1 MKPLNPET
9 LHEFIVSWANHQL
22 AYGRETTAVLDDLRT
37 DFGMT
42 DRDIRDLGL
51 DYLWCDEDETEPNE
65 PQKKKYTVHIRE
77 VWEGD
82 ITVIAADEEEAL
94 DKVYSADI
102 YSTTEDLAMIDW
114 DADATEETE

>member
-22 AYGRETTAVLDDLRT
+22 AYGRETTAVLDDLRI

-65 PQKKKYTVHIRE
+65 PQKKKYIVRIRE
-77 VWEGD
+77 VWTGTFEVEASD
-82 ITVIAADEEEAL
+82 DDEAFELACDLEYDSANLNYSDRDVFVEEA
-94 DKVYSADI
+94 
-102 YSTTEDLAMIDW
+102 E
-114 DADATEETE
+114 